1 MEDNTDFKSTIR
13 NSILILLFEFIGTTF
28 LTLLY
33 ICSNQVSTQKKV
45 KINLSNPFSVRK

>member
-1 MEDNTDFKSTIR
+1 MEQGDFKSTIR

-33 ICSNQVSTQKKV
+33 LCHAGVSIPLCSKTH
-45 KINLSNPFSVRK
+45 LSISPNYAV

>member
-33 ICSNQVSTQKKV
+33 ICSNQVSTYKS
-45 KINLSNPFSVRK
+45 ISISLSNPYSL